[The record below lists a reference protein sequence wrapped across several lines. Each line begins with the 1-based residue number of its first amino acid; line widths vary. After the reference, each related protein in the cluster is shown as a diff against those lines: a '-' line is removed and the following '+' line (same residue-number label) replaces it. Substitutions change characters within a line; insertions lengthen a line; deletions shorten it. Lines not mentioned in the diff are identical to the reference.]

1 MKKSNIVSNI
11 QKYYLGGLSKG
22 VIWNI
27 KNNKVNISFTTETK
41 DTVGDLVFDLN
52 LDDCEIGINN
62 TDALLRLLSI
72 TDEELQLELDT
83 KETGLPTKLRIQDK
97 KYDLDYNLSDSK
109 IIERV
114 PTVQEIDYDFT
125 FKLNDEFINSFLK
138 AHNALEKTNEFSLNT
153 STTPQGE
160 NVVEI
165 IIGERER
172 HANKIKF
179 TEPAE
184 FTTPSDLIPF
194 SALVIREILSAN
206 KGSKGTASVSNKGL
220 LKIEFNTDESSV
232 KYFVVRQQ

>member
-1 MKKSNIVSNI
+1 MKKSNIVNNI

-62 TDALLRLLSI
+62 TDALLRLLNI
-72 TDEELQLELDT
+72 TDEEIQLELDT

-97 KYDLDYNLSDSK
+97 KYDLDYNLSDPK
-109 IIERV
+109 IIEKV
-114 PTVQEIDYDFT
+114 PNVQEIDYDFT
-125 FKLNDEFINSFLK
+125 FKINDEFVNSFLK
-138 AHNALEKTNEFSLNT
+138 AHNALEKINEFTLNT
-153 STTPQGE
+153 SITSQGE

-184 FTTPSDLIPF
+184 FETPSDLLPF
-194 SALVIREILSAN
+194 SATVIREILSAN
-206 KGSKGTASVSNKGL
+206 KGNEGIASVSNKGL
-220 LKIEFNTDESSV
+220 FKISFNTDESSV
-232 KYFVVRQQ
+232 EYFVVRQQ

>member
-1 MKKSNIVSNI
+1 MKKSNIVNNI

-62 TDALLRLLSI
+62 TDALLRLLNI

-97 KYDLDYNLSDSK
+97 KYDLDYNLSDPK
-109 IIERV
+109 IIEKV
-114 PTVQEIDYDFT
+114 PNVQEIDYDFT
-125 FKLNDEFINSFLK
+125 FKINDEFVNSFLK
-138 AHNALEKTNEFSLNT
+138 AHNALEKINEFTLNT
-153 STTPQGE
+153 SITSQGE

-184 FTTPSDLIPF
+184 FETPSDLLPF
-194 SALVIREILSAN
+194 SATVIREILSAN
-206 KGSKGTASVSNKGL
+206 KGNEGIASVSNKGL
-220 LKIEFNTDESSV
+220 FKISFNTDESSV
-232 KYFVVRQQ
+232 EYFVVRQQ

>member
-1 MKKSNIVSNI
+1 MKKSNIVNNI

-153 STTPQGE
+153 STTP
-160 NVVEI
+160 
-165 IIGERER
+165 R
-172 HANKIKF
+172 
-179 TEPAE
+179 
-184 FTTPSDLIPF
+184 S
-194 SALVIREILSAN
+194 
-206 KGSKGTASVSNKGL
+206 
-220 LKIEFNTDESSV
+220 
-232 KYFVVRQQ
+232 

>member
-27 KNNKVNISFTTETK
+27 QNNQAIINFTTETK
-41 DTVGDLVFDLN
+41 DTVGKLFFNIDLDE
-52 LDDCEIGINN
+52 CEIGINN

-97 KYDLDYNLSDSK
+97 KYDLDYNLSDPK
-109 IIERV
+109 IIEKV
-114 PTVQEIDYDFT
+114 PNVQEIDYDFT

-153 STTPQGE
+153 VTTSQGE

-179 TEPAE
+179 NEPAE
-184 FTTPSDLIPF
+184 FESPSDLLPF
-194 SALVIREILSAN
+194 SATVIREILSAN
-206 KGSKGTASVSNKGL
+206 KGSEGTASVSNKGL
-220 LKIEFNTDESSV
+220 LKISFNTDESLV
-232 KYFVVRQQ
+232 EYFVVRQQ

>member
-41 DTVGDLVFDLN
+41 DTVGDLVFNLN

-184 FTTPSDLIPF
+184 FTTQSDLIPF
-194 SALVIREILSAN
+194 SALVIREILSSN
-206 KGSKGTASVSNKGL
+206 KGSEGIASVSNKGL
-220 LKIEFNTDESSV
+220 FKISFNTDESLV
-232 KYFVVRQQ
+232 EYFIVRQQ